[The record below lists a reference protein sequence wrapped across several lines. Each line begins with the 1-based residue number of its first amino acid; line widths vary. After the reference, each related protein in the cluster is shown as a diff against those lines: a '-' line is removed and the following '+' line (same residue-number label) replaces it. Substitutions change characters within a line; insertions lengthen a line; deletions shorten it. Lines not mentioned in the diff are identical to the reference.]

1 MNDEAQA
8 ALVVFTIVKCSE
20 VLGNFIKN
28 EDEALTV
35 AFGVRGQR

>member
-28 EDEALTV
+28 EDKALTA
-35 AFGVRGQR
+35 AFGV